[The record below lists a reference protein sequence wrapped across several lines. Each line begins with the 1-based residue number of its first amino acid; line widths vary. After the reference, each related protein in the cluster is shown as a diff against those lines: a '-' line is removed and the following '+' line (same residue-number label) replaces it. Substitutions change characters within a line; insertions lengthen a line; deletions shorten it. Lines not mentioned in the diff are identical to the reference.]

1 MATKGK
7 IKIQP
12 ANKGGIF
19 GYIATATIFFALGIL
34 SFILILIDEIP
45 GSSPPQTY
53 GEALADILEGLLVAI
68 FGITGALAKYW
79 WVILL
84 LVIGLTVLGFLV
96 GWLLLVLVAKLGH
109 ILVYA
114 GCVVYIVGAI
124 IGAIVMIGTGGLA
137 GSIVPLVP
145 AILLII
151 TVVTNF
157 KKLQRAGEFM
167 KFTGQVVLA
176 EKGMIIAPLFVTG
189 MSILSGLA
197 MISIFA
203 RLVLWFEGNII
214 GYILATIASLIQL
227 IIYFGMFYAAEG
239 VNTTY
244 AYEWYRKRDPD
255 MKFCLR
261 NVAGN
266 FGAIF
271 LFGIATAF
279 VSWLQSVL
287 RNAAASSKGQNI
299 GGIILA
305 ILARIVAA
313 VLGFIWKYLT
323 YFTLPAIVVEG
334 RGFKDGVTRSFD
346 LLKRYY
352 MDVLIR
358 ETGVE
363 RGFSIVQWISF
374 FIYGVVG
381 ALTGLVVYAA
391 TNLSLAASLLVCII
405 PALLFANVP
414 TFFLFRPMKTAYL
427 TFVFAYAQDEES
439 GFKLPTRMPREL
451 RGDLK
456 EAGKSLDPAKSIAN
470 MYS

>member
-53 GEALADILEGLLVAI
+53 GEALAGILEGLLLAV

-124 IGAIVMIGTGGLA
+124 IGAIVAFATLGAA
-137 GSIVPLVP
+137 GSITPLVP
-145 AILLII
+145 AALLLITI
-151 TVVTNF
+151 VTNF

-203 RLVLWFEGNII
+203 RIVLWFPGAVF
-214 GYILATIASLIQL
+214 GYILASIASLIQL
-227 IIYFGMFYAAEG
+227 VIYFGMFYAAEG

-279 VSWLQSVL
+279 VSWLQQVL
-287 RNAAASSKGQNI
+287 RNTAASAKGK
-299 GGIILA
+299 GGLILA
-305 ILARIVAA
+305 IIARIVAA

-363 RGFSIVQWISF
+363 RGFAIVQWISF

-381 ALTGLVVYAA
+381 ALTGLIVWQ
-391 TNLSLAASLLVCII
+391 TTSLSLAAGLLVCII

-414 TFFLFRPMKTAYL
+414 TFFIFRPMKTAYL
-427 TFVFAYAQDEES
+427 TFVFAYAQDEETS
-439 GFKLPTRMPREL
+439 FKLPTRMPREL

-456 EAGKSLDPAKSIAN
+456 EAGKSLDPDKSIAN
-470 MYS
+470 MYG